1 MAQDPL
7 IGRVV
12 DSRYKV
18 VDRVARGGMAT
29 VYRAQ
34 DRRLDRIVALKVMHA
49 HLAESSDFVSRF
61 RREAR
66 AAARLSNPGVVAV
79 FDQGS
84 LDGVAYLVMEYVEGP
99 TLRNLVAAGPLSVSE
114 ALDLTTQVLRP
125 LGAAHRAGLV
135 HRDIKPENVLLPADG
150 SVAKVA
156 DFGLARAVTET
167 TQTTTGNVLG
177 TVAYLAPE
185 LITNG
190 DSSPRADVFSVGVML
205 YEMLTGVQPFRGE
218 TPIHIAFRNVHE
230 DVPTPSALIPGLPD
244 SVDQLVATL
253 TARDPQTRPSTADA
267 AALQVRSTLE
277 ALKPEELSVRRPGG
291 LVPVDNY
298 SSDLVGR
305 ARALPKLTSDKPL
318 PEGDSPVDPS
328 LNAVQATDASKDS
341 EVEFPVGRRTVS
353 LPVGSIG
360 PLGTT
365 RLETPQHGHTSVL
378 PTGQRTGRVGAPIQA
393 PPARPGQP
401 GQPFPPEDTLAALAP
416 PRRRTVLGLGALG
429 VLGLSGGGVGWYF
442 LAGPGRRVNVPDI
455 AGMSA
460 EEAERRVTDAEL
472 KWKRAEDVFSDTV
485 GAGVVISTSPEPGR
499 LLPPGTELTVV
510 VSKGIEQVTVPEIV
524 GKTKDEA
531 TRLLGAAK
539 LRLGAVTEEYSHTVV
554 SGQIVSCNP
563 TAGATVNHSSSV
575 SVVVSKGKRPAT
587 VPDVV
592 GMTKTEAEQAFKDAN
607 LKMGAVQ
614 ETYSDT
620 VEVGKVIS
628 SSPSAD
634 AANVYAG
641 DTVDLVVSKGQQMVT
656 VPDVSSMNEQQAK
669 TTLEQAGFKVQV
681 QKVRRPFLT
690 FKDIEG
696 TEPAT
701 GTSVKY
707 GSNVTLKV
715 YD

>member
-12 DSRYKV
+12 DSRYKI

-34 DRRLDRIVALKVMHA
+34 DRRLDRLVALKVMHA

-99 TLRNLVAAGPLSVSE
+99 TLRNLVTAGPLSVSE
-114 ALDLTTQVLRP
+114 ALELTIQVLRP

-177 TVAYLAPE
+177 TAAYLAPE
-185 LITNG
+185 LITSG

-230 DVPTPSALIPGLPD
+230 DVPAPSALVPELPA
-244 SVDQLVATL
+244 SVDQLVAAL
-253 TARDPQTRPSTADA
+253 AARDPQARPSTADA
-267 AALQVRSTLE
+267 AAVQVRSASE
-277 ALKPEELSVRRPGG
+277 ALKPEELAIRRSGG
-291 LVPVDNY
+291 LVSVDGY
-298 SSDLVGR
+298 GADLVGR
-305 ARALPKLTSDKPL
+305 ARAALKLADGEQPV
-318 PEGDSPVDPS
+318 PPADSP
-328 LNAVQATDASKDS
+328 ATAPADGASAEES
-341 EVEFPVGRRTVS
+341 SQRPEAEFQVGGRTVS

-360 PLGTT
+360 PVGTT
-365 RLETPQHGHTSVL
+365 RLETSGPGHTSVL
-378 PTGQRTGRVGAPIQA
+378 PTGPRTGQA
-393 PPARPGQP
+393 TPSSPLPAGPSGSADQ
-401 GQPFPPEDTLAALAP
+401 ALAP
-416 PRRRTVLGLGALG
+416 TASASLAHPRRRALLGLGALG
-429 VLGLSGGGVGWYF
+429 LLGLGGSGAGWYF
-442 LAGPGRRVNVPDI
+442 LAGPGRRVSVPDI
-455 AGMSA
+455 TGMSA
-460 EEAERRVTDAEL
+460 VEAEQRVADAEL
-472 KWKRAEDVFSDTV
+472 KWKRAEDAFSDTV
-485 GAGVVISTSPEPGR
+485 AAGVVISTTPEPGR
-499 LLPPGTELTVV
+499 RLAPGTELTVV

-524 GKTKDEA
+524 GKTKEEA
-531 TRLLGAAK
+531 TKLLSAAK
-539 LRLGAVTEEYSHTVV
+539 LRLGAVTEEYSASVA
-554 SGQIVSCNP
+554 SGQIVSCTP
-563 TAGATVNHSSSV
+563 EAGATVNHSSAV
-575 SVVVSKGKRPAT
+575 AVAVSKGKRPVT

-592 GMTKTEAEQAFKDAN
+592 GMTKAEAEKAIKDAG
-607 LKMGAVQ
+607 LKVGTVQ
-614 ETYSDT
+614 ETASDT
-620 VEVGKVIS
+620 VESGKVIS
-628 SSPSAD
+628 SNPSANT
-634 AANVYAG
+634 ANVFAG
-641 DTVDLVVSKGQQMVT
+641 DAVDLVVSKGQQMVT
-656 VPDVSSMNEQQAK
+656 VPDVSSMDEEEAK
-669 TTLEQAGFKVQV
+669 TTLEQAGFIVQV
-681 QKVRRPFLT
+681 QKVRRPLLSFRDVADT
-690 FKDIEG
+690 D
-696 TEPAT
+696 PAA
-701 GTSVKY
+701 GSSVKY